1 VLLVPRRRYGPG
13 VRGLLRIHQRV
24 EFRCDKPPVRRGDRG
39 VVVDVQPEDEVYS
52 VRVVRRHPLIV
63 AAYREDLRPLSA

>member
-1 VLLVPRRRYGPG
+1 MRRR
-13 VRGLLRIHQRV
+13 LRIRQWV
-24 EFRCDKPPVRRGDRG
+24 EFRRDKPPVRRGDRG

-63 AAYREDLRPLSA
+63 AAYREDLRPLTP